1 LGVSWTWAELNRAFC
16 GDARA
21 KWRLSKG
28 GVTVRR
34 QLHST
39 LRGMF
44 VQPFSF
50 VSYYF
55 LELNLMISFLIFK
68 RHIIAGWGRD
78 TGMILRPTRIS
89 IRIYRWMQDCSMDPI
104 EIGCTNSPT
113 PRPRTCEWPVM
124 SQPLVAPNRYQ
135 APNLRSLWP
144 YNNTQFISPKH
155 MNDSRWIM
163 NNSTKCSWTWDHIW
177 LVRVRPLF
185 DRMVP
190 GSTNLLLLLQRR
202 HCSSLIFICTNKIV
216 MNIWILYYWIL
227 FLHISILYNFVC
239 LIIFFFYY
247 SIQFYINYSIQFYF

>member
-1 LGVSWTWAELNRAFC
+1 MGVSWTWAELNRAFY

-55 LELNLMISFLIFK
+55 LELNLIISFLIFK
-68 RHIIAGWGRD
+68 RHIIVSWGRD

-89 IRIYRWMQDCSMDPI
+89 IRICRWMQDCSMDPI

-190 GSTNLLLLLQRR
+190 GSTNLLLLQRR

-227 FLHISILYNFVC
+227 FLHILILYNFVC